1 MVLRDVRGDFPI
13 LDRRIG
19 DAPIVYLDSAATSLT
34 PAPVIDAVTRF
45 YTHYNANVHRAVHQ
59 LSEEATEAFEGTRTA
74 LARLL
79 GADEDE
85 IVFVRGATEGV
96 NLVRS
101 CLPGIGHVVTT
112 IMEHHSNFLPW
123 AYRDETRVVGVTP
136 DGLLDMAELDSVLQ
150 GGFDSGLVAVTH
162 VSNAIGTI
170 NPIGTI
176 IRKAHDAGALVL
188 IDAAQ
193 SVPHMPVDVKALDVD
208 MLVISAHKM
217 LGPGGVGVLYIKKK
231 LLGELTP
238 WHLGGN
244 IVDQVHRDHFTLQP
258 GPARIE
264 AGTPAIEAVIGWGA
278 AIDYLAALGLEN
290 VQQHD
295 HALVEYALSRLAD
308 IRNVHIVGPTDATV
322 RGVGVLFY
330 IDGLEAHGVAR
341 MLSNRSNVLVRSG
354 YHCAQPLHE
363 ALDVLPT
370 VRASFYVYNTTQD
383 IDELA
388 KGLEAIVSL
397 L

>member
-1 MVLRDVRGDFPI
+1 
-13 LDRRIG
+13 
-19 DAPIVYLDSAATSLT
+19 
-34 PAPVIDAVTRF
+34 
-45 YTHYNANVHRAVHQ
+45 
-59 LSEEATEAFEGTRTA
+59 
-74 LARLL
+74 
-79 GADEDE
+79 
-85 IVFVRGATEGV
+85 
-96 NLVRS
+96 
-101 CLPGIGHVVTT
+101 
-112 IMEHHSNFLPW
+112 
-123 AYRDETRVVGVTP
+123 
-136 DGLLDMAELDSVLQ
+136 
-150 GGFDSGLVAVTH
+150 
-162 VSNAIGTI
+162 
-170 NPIGTI
+170 
-176 IRKAHDAGALVL
+176 
-188 IDAAQ
+188 
-193 SVPHMPVDVKALDVD
+193 
-208 MLVISAHKM
+208 
-217 LGPGGVGVLYIKKK
+217 VLYIKKK
-231 LLGELTP
+231 LLEKLTP

-278 AIDYLAALGLEN
+278 AINYLAALGLEN
-290 VQQHD
+290 VQQHE
-295 HALVEYALSRLAD
+295 HALVEYALSRLSD